1 MATTVGTLEFQF
13 IADLARLKSDMA
25 EVKRSVGS
33 TASFIESSAS
43 TAKNALAGIASG
55 LSVAAFSG
63 WIKSAIDA
71 GDATK
76 EFSQKTGVAAK
87 DVAGLQLAFKQGG
100 VEGDALA
107 SAIAKLA
114 KNMAA
119 GSEAF
124 GQLGVSVRN
133 SDGTLREVKD
143 VLADVA
149 DATARMGDGAGKSA
163 LLQQVLGKSAA
174 ALIPT
179 LNEGGAGMRAM
190 ADEAERLGLVIDS
203 EAAEA
208 SDKFNDT
215 LGLLGGSVQGVGR
228 NIASGI
234 LPSLQ
239 NLAEQLLQ
247 LITNGSGAS
256 GIVTGLSAV
265 FNGMAAAVKFVSD
278 NLGGIITAVETLAG
292 AFAGKLIFSMVET
305 IAKMN
310 LLTATTGILN
320 RVLTA
325 LGGPVGL
332 LFVVAGALVGYFAS
346 LDTTAEKTKK
356 LTTETDKLRLGLDG
370 LNKIQAQ
377 SRLFQVGDEIQ
388 KTTETLVDIQS
399 KMGQYRNI
407 VNSNAAYKDPEAPR
421 VLAEL
426 TAQEDTLNRTLRD
439 QFGIRGKLIE
449 IINAATVAKK
459 EETKP
464 TKNIV
469 VLTAEQIAAI
479 KSATS
484 AYESYRDKLLSYRTD
499 LQQTIDG
506 GEKAGAA
513 QKALA
518 ELTANNTTSVMK
530 MTKERRA
537 ELIEIAK
544 QNVALEKTAVAR
556 DAETKAIAKAMDEIQ
571 GKNASLKEE
580 IAAQQSANEQARGG
594 ADASGLLAIAK
605 LREAAATAERTAAI
619 TLETTGNQA
628 LADQYREQAA
638 LLRELADQKGQ
649 SVEIDRA
656 RQAAEEWKKTTDSI
670 GQSLTDALLRGF
682 ESGAKFADVFKTTL
696 INMFQTLV
704 LRPIIQPIVQGA
716 AGLLTGALGLSANA
730 SGGPGGGLGG
740 LSSLSSLS
748 SIYKAG
754 TLLPGVQSTAFSQLG
769 NLAMQPGIL
778 GDIGLAGSNYVG
790 ALSQA
795 PGGLVGGGLLSA
807 GAGFAGGALG
817 NAVFGGG
824 GQANTGAMVGG
835 LVGSVV
841 GSAFPLIGTYIGSA
855 LGSFLGSGIGSMF
868 GNDKTPRT
876 QFTTLGAGGD
886 LGTLQD
892 YNKLNPK
899 GRGGETFAESAF
911 GIIGLGGRTR
921 QVDAQDFK
929 ETFDA
934 IAAID
939 NALAAALKPDEITK
953 VQAALKGFT
962 SGVNASAAEYTRDR
976 LIVVAKSIDE
986 TMGKIV
992 SGFKGGA
999 EDLASLTQSLAIVR
1013 RYSSAD
1019 LGAQIETMIAD
1030 TANANKSMFESW
1042 QSSSAQLA
1050 DLASGFDGSL
1060 AMATQLAGVTQS
1072 TYQMEL
1078 ALIAQI
1084 QQALT
1089 QTHAMFGA
1097 TIDQI
1102 KLSVL
1107 DTAGQYEFL
1116 RSRSD
1121 DLNKALATAV
1131 DPQQITQLAGQINA
1145 ITQQAYGLLDATQ
1158 KQAAAPEFVQ
1168 YLNDVDRIT
1177 TERLTASQDQIV
1189 ANHQSMADA
1198 IETAMTRVADK
1209 MAAAA
1214 DSNNVAADKMGSAAN
1229 TFLAASGQPIQISI
1243 NPLAGG
1249 EISYA

>member
-33 TASFIESSAS
+33 TTTFIESSAS
-43 TAKNALAGIASG
+43 TAKNALAGIAAG

-114 KNMAA
+114 RNMAL
-119 GSEAF
+119 GSDAF

-133 SDGTLREVKD
+133 SDGTLRDVKD
-143 VLADVA
+143 VLEDVA
-149 DATARMGDGAGKSA
+149 DATARMGDGATKSA

-203 EAAEA
+203 DAAEA

-215 LGLLGGSVQGVGR
+215 LGLLGGSVDGIGRTIAVGLMPTLQSMAESLVNLTSGSESLSTAVSVLAGLLKVLYTTAIVVVEVFTSLGEILASITAAVGAVWTELR
-228 NIASGI
+228 NGI
-234 LPSLQ
+234 TGDFST
-239 NLAEQLLQ
+239 A
-247 LITNGSGAS
+247 T
-256 GIVTGLSAV
+256 GIINDMLGRVKTGWTDAISAV
-265 FNGMAAAVKFVSD
+265 DTAWSESKTVSVPALAAIHKGTD
-278 NLGGIITAVETLAG
+278 D
-292 AFAGKLIFSMVET
+292 
-305 IAKMN
+305 
-310 LLTATTGILN
+310 
-320 RVLTA
+320 
-325 LGGPVGL
+325 
-332 LFVVAGALVGYFAS
+332 VVI
-346 LDTTAEKTKK
+346 KTK
-356 LTTETDKLRLGLDG
+356 E
-370 LNKIQAQ
+370 
-377 SRLFQVGDEIQ
+377 QVA
-388 KTTETLVDIQS
+388 S
-399 KMGQYRNI
+399 
-407 VNSNAAYKDPEAPR
+407 VNA
-421 VLAEL
+421 
-426 TAQEDTLNRTLRD
+426 
-439 QFGIRGKLIE
+439 
-449 IINAATVAKK
+449 
-459 EETKP
+459 
-464 TKNIV
+464 
-469 VLTAEQIAAI
+469 
-479 KSATS
+479 ATS
-484 AYESYRDKLLSYRTD
+484 AYESYRDKLLSYRTE

-518 ELTANNTTSVMK
+518 ELTANNTASVMK

-556 DAETKAIAKAMDEIQ
+556 EAEAKAIAKSMDEIQ
-571 GKNASLKEE
+571 GKNATLKEE
-580 IAAQQSANEQARGG
+580 IAAQQSANAQARGG
-594 ADASGLLAIAK
+594 ADASESLAIAK

-682 ESGAKFADVFKTTL
+682 ESGAKFADVFKNTL
-696 INMFQTLV
+696 FNMFQTLV

-748 SIYKAG
+748 AAFKVG
-754 TLLPGVQSTAFSQLG
+754 TLLPGVQSAAFTQLG
-769 NLAMQPGIL
+769 KLAMQPGML
-778 GDIGLAGSNYVG
+778 GEIGLAGSNYVG

-841 GSAFPLIGTYIGSA
+841 GSAFPVIGTYIGSA

-899 GRGGETFAESAF
+899 GRGGETFTESAF

-929 ETFDA
+929 KTFDA

-939 NALAAALKPDEITK
+939 NALAAALNPDEITK

-1102 KLSVL
+1102 KMSVL
-1107 DTAGQYEFL
+1107 DTAGQYDFL
-1116 RSRSD
+1116 RSRAD
-1121 DLNKALATAV
+1121 DLNKALASAV

-1158 KQAAAPEFVQ
+1158 KQESAPEFIQ
-1168 YLNDVDRIT
+1168 YLEDVDRLT
-1177 TERLTASQDQIV
+1177 TDRLNASQDAIV
-1189 ANHQSMADA
+1189 ANHKTMADA
-1198 IETAMTRVADK
+1198 IESAMTRVADK

-1214 DSNNVAADKMGSAAN
+1214 ASSNTAASDMGQAAS
-1229 TFLAASGQPIQISI
+1229 TMLAASRQPIQISI
-1243 NPLAGG
+1243 TPAPAGY
-1249 EISYA
+1249 EVAF